1 MCIKNIYND
10 LFWLSKDMH
19 HCNLQWLFPFE
30 QSHVLPQGTER
41 KIHTQN
47 IFVTSNDR
55 KKNYSTTNNIYLHVC
70 QKRTKKRFNNL
81 IIIMVLAAYSNH
93 IHVASSKSLYI
104 PQNMDH
110 WWFLCKSTAQEYQNM
125 EHRPVTGWG
134 WISS

>member
-1 MCIKNIYND
+1 MYIKNICND

-30 QSHVLPQGTER
+30 QSHALPQGTET
-41 KIHTQN
+41 KIHMQN

-70 QKRTKKRFNNL
+70 QKGTKKRFKFN
-81 IIIMVLAAYSNH
+81 MVLAAYSNH
-93 IHVASSKSLYI
+93 IASSKSLSI

-125 EHRPVTGWG
+125 EHRPVTG
-134 WISS
+134 